1 MREIRLSGSVRGA
14 GREVR
19 PYRDLPLPMRK
30 HGAFRSP
37 RPCCR
42 MEPLKQASRPEGR
55 LADGQNSG

>member
-1 MREIRLSGSVRGA
+1 
-14 GREVR
+14 
-19 PYRDLPLPMRK
+19 MRK